1 MRRRKRRDDFI
12 DNKISQRSI
21 DLYKLGKAML
31 AQGFRGTTSREF
43 YEVSLGLHRALSLR
57 PWQLEVFDFE
67 IYTMTTTPPYPPH
80 AGFISF
86 DELHRRLVA
95 VAGG

>member
-12 DNKISQRSI
+12 DSKISQRSI

-31 AQGFRGTTSREF
+31 AQGFRDDSREF
-43 YEVSLGLHRALSLR
+43 YEVSLGLHRTLGLR

-67 IYTMTTTPPYPPH
+67 IYTMTMTPPYPPH
-80 AGFISF
+80 AGFELVR
-86 DELHRRLVA
+86 ELHRRLVA
-95 VAGG
+95 AAGG